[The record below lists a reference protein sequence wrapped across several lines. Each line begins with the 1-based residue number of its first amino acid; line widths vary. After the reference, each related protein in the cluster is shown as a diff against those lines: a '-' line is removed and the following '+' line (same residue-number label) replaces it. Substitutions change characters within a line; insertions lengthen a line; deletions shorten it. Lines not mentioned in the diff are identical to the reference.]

1 MSRDYNKTKPKARKS
16 TSRQKPQRTGG
27 KFPIIPLLFAV
38 MGIGAFGYFLW
49 SIKDSSETAPA
60 KTEIKKT
67 PSKTVKKD
75 DLPPKPKD
83 KWEYQ
88 NLLENQKIEVDVP
101 KKENKPQ
108 RPYQMQCG
116 SFRTEAQ
123 ANSLKASIAFQGLE
137 AKIRKVKAKSGYWYK
152 VVLGPYPHKR
162 AAERERHKLQRG
174 RINGCQIWFW
184 EGK

>member
-16 TSRQKPQRTGG
+16 SSRQKPQNTGG
-27 KFPIIPLLFAV
+27 KYPILLLLFAI

-49 SIKDSSETAPA
+49 SIKDSAETAPTIA
-60 KTEIKKT
+60 EVKKT
-67 PSKTVKKD
+67 PPKKVKKD

-83 KWEYQ
+83 EWEYQ

-101 KKENKPQ
+101 KKEVKPK

-123 ANSLKASIAFQGLE
+123 ADSLKANIAFQGLE
-137 AKIRKVKAKSGYWYK
+137 AEVRKVKGKTGTWYK

-162 AAERERHKLQRG
+162 AAERQRHKLQRG
-174 RINGCQIWFW
+174 NINGCQIWFW
-184 EGK
+184 ES